1 MFFLLQKQVYYL
13 ETLLEKNKLSHI
25 YSFPTLHLILFKAL
39 TLYIEKKKKK
49 KLSNLGKNLIFLI
62 IPRARILIHIESK
75 ATIQ

>member
-39 TLYIEKKKKK
+39 TLYIEKKKQ